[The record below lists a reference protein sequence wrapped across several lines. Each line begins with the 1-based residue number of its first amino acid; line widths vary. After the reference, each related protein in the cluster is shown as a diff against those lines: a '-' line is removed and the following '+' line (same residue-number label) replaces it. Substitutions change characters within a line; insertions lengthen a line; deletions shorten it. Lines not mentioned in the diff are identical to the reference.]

1 MKNIKILFLLAL
13 TPFLVSCTKVISN
26 PDVQTLNQKAV
37 ELMNSG
43 DVKGAI
49 ARLESINDLNPNFP
63 QNHYNLGVAYY
74 KNEEYKKSIE
84 SLKQA
89 ISLDKNIADAYYTI
103 GLAYQDIAGKEIEK
117 LDKPDNESGLRAE
130 AEGVAS
136 PTRNAVYGE
145 QPSKQVNNQ
154 ATEVSEVSEEKKL
167 TKPEILALIIDNLKN
182 SKDYYTQYVDLIS
195 NSDEKERITQ
205 EVQNIELDI
214 KKFEKQLSAS
224 TKSE

>member
-1 MKNIKILFLLAL
+1 MKNIKILVLLAL

-74 KNEEYKKSIE
+74 KDEEYKKSIE
-84 SLKQA
+84 SLNQA
-89 ISLDKNIADAYYTI
+89 ISLDKNIADAYYTT
-103 GLAYQDIAGKEIEK
+103 GLAYQDWARKEIEK
-117 LDKPDNESGLRAE
+117 LEKPDNE
-130 AEGVAS
+130 
-136 PTRNAVYGE
+136 
-145 QPSKQVNNQ
+145 KQVNNQ
-154 ATEVSEVSEEKKL
+154 KQDIEVSDVPEEKKL
-167 TKPEILALIIDNLKN
+167 TKPEILALIVDNLKN
-182 SKDYYTQYVDLIS
+182 SKDYYTQYIEMIS

-205 EVQNIELDI
+205 ELQNIDLDI
-214 KKFEKQLSAS
+214 KKFEEQLSS
-224 TKSE
+224 SDKTE

>member
-49 ARLESINDLNPNFP
+49 SRLESINDLNPDFP

-74 KNEEYKKSIE
+74 KNEEYEKSID

-89 ISLDKNIADAYYTI
+89 ISLDKNLVDAYYTI

-117 LDKPDNESGLRAE
+117 LNKP
-130 AEGVAS
+130 V
-136 PTRNAVYGE
+136 GE
-145 QPSKQVNNQ
+145 KQVNNKI
-154 ATEVSEVSEEKKL
+154 EDSNKPEEKQL
-167 TKPEILALIIDNLKN
+167 TKKEILALVVEDLKN
-182 SKDYYTQYVDLIS
+182 SKEYYTQYTDLAS
-195 NSDEKERITQ
+195 NPAEKEKISQ
-205 EVQNIELDI
+205 EVQNIDLDI
-214 KKFEKQLSAS
+214 KKYEDQLSAS
-224 TKSE
+224 EK

>member
-1 MKNIKILFLLAL
+1 MKKIKILFLLAL
-13 TPFLVSCTKVISN
+13 IPFLVSCTKVISN

-74 KNEEYKKSIE
+74 KNQEYEKSVE

-103 GLAYQDIAGKEIEK
+103 GLAYQDIAEKEIAK
-117 LDKPDNESGLRAE
+117 LDKPDNE
-130 AEGVAS
+130 
-136 PTRNAVYGE
+136 
-145 QPSKQVNNQ
+145 KQVNNQ
-154 ATEVSEVSEEKKL
+154 ESASSDVSENPEEKKL
-167 TKPEILALIIDNLKN
+167 TKSEILTLIVDNLKN
-182 SKDYYTQYVDLIS
+182 SKDYYTQYITLIS
-195 NSDEKERITQ
+195 NSDEKTRI
-205 EVQNIELDI
+205 EEEIKIIDEDI
-214 KKFEKQLSAS
+214 KKYEEIFSS
-224 TKSE
+224 SNN

>member
-1 MKNIKILFLLAL
+1 MEKLKMKKIKILFLLAL
-13 TPFLVSCTKVISN
+13 IPFLVSCTKVISN

-74 KNEEYKKSIE
+74 KNQEYEKSVE

-103 GLAYQDIAGKEIEK
+103 GLAYQDIAEKEIAK
-117 LDKPDNESGLRAE
+117 LDKPDNE
-130 AEGVAS
+130 
-136 PTRNAVYGE
+136 
-145 QPSKQVNNQ
+145 KQVNNQ
-154 ATEVSEVSEEKKL
+154 ESASSDVSENPEEKKL
-167 TKPEILALIIDNLKN
+167 TKSEILTLIVDNLKN
-182 SKDYYTQYVDLIS
+182 SKDYYTQYITLIS
-195 NSDEKERITQ
+195 NSDEKTRI
-205 EVQNIELDI
+205 EEEIKIIDEDI
-214 KKFEKQLSAS
+214 KKYEEIFSS
-224 TKSE
+224 SNN

>member
-49 ARLESINDLNPNFP
+49 SRLESINDLNPDFP

-74 KNEEYKKSIE
+74 KNEEYEKSID

-89 ISLDKNIADAYYTI
+89 ISLDKNLVDAYYTI

-117 LDKPDNESGLRAE
+117 LNKP
-130 AEGVAS
+130 V
-136 PTRNAVYGE
+136 GE
-145 QPSKQVNNQ
+145 KQVNNQ
-154 ATEVSEVSEEKKL
+154 ITETLDIPEEKQL
-167 TKPEILALIIDNLKN
+167 TKKQTLALVVENLKN
-182 SKDYYTQYVDLIS
+182 SKEYYTQYTDLAS
-195 NSDEKERITQ
+195 NPSEKEKIAL
-205 EVQNIELDI
+205 EVQNIDLDI
-214 KKFEKQLSAS
+214 KKYEDQLSAS
-224 TKSE
+224 EK

>member
-49 ARLESINDLNPNFP
+49 SRLESINDLNPDFP

-74 KNEEYKKSIE
+74 KNEEYEKSID

-89 ISLDKNIADAYYTI
+89 ISLDKNLADAYYTI
-103 GLAYQDIAGKEIEK
+103 GLAYQDIAGKEIEE
-117 LDKPDNESGLRAE
+117 LNKP
-130 AEGVAS
+130 V
-136 PTRNAVYGE
+136 GE
-145 QPSKQVNNQ
+145 KQVNNQ
-154 ATEVSEVSEEKKL
+154 IAEDSNKPEEKQL
-167 TKPEILALIIDNLKN
+167 TKKEILALVVEDLKN
-182 SKDYYTQYVDLIS
+182 SKEYYTQYTDLAS
-195 NSDEKERITQ
+195 NPAEKEKIAQ
-205 EVQNIELDI
+205 EVQNIDLDI
-214 KKFEKQLSAS
+214 KKYEDQLS
-224 TKSE
+224 TSEK

>member
-49 ARLESINDLNPNFP
+49 SRLESINDLNPDFP

-74 KNEEYKKSIE
+74 KNEEYEKSID

-89 ISLDKNIADAYYTI
+89 ISLDKNLADAYYTI
-103 GLAYQDIAGKEIEK
+103 GLAYQDIAGKEIEE
-117 LDKPDNESGLRAE
+117 LNKP
-130 AEGVAS
+130 V
-136 PTRNAVYGE
+136 GE
-145 QPSKQVNNQ
+145 KQVNNQ
-154 ATEVSEVSEEKKL
+154 IAEDSNKPEEKQL
-167 TKPEILALIIDNLKN
+167 TKKEILALVVEDLKN
-182 SKDYYTQYVDLIS
+182 SKEYYTQYTDLAS
-195 NSDEKERITQ
+195 NPAEKEKIAQ
-205 EVQNIELDI
+205 ELQNIDLDI
-214 KKFEKQLSAS
+214 KKYEDQLS
-224 TKSE
+224 TSEK

>member
-49 ARLESINDLNPNFP
+49 SRLESINDLNPDFP

-74 KNEEYKKSIE
+74 KNEEYEKSID

-89 ISLDKNIADAYYTI
+89 ISLDKNLVDAYYTI

-117 LDKPDNESGLRAE
+117 LNKP
-130 AEGVAS
+130 V
-136 PTRNAVYGE
+136 GE
-145 QPSKQVNNQ
+145 KQVNNQ
-154 ATEVSEVSEEKKL
+154 ITETLDIPEEKQL
-167 TKPEILALIIDNLKN
+167 TKKQTLALVVENLKN
-182 SKDYYTQYVDLIS
+182 SK
-195 NSDEKERITQ
+195 EKHFNLFFLSFFLLNK
-205 EVQNIELDI
+205 V
-214 KKFEKQLSAS
+214 KQMLV
-224 TKSE
+224 EFIYLH

>member
-49 ARLESINDLNPNFP
+49 SRLESINDLNPDFP

-74 KNEEYKKSIE
+74 KNEEYEKSID

-89 ISLDKNIADAYYTI
+89 ISLDKNLVDAYYTI

-117 LDKPDNESGLRAE
+117 LNKP
-130 AEGVAS
+130 V
-136 PTRNAVYGE
+136 GE
-145 QPSKQVNNQ
+145 KQVNNKI
-154 ATEVSEVSEEKKL
+154 EDSNKPEEKQL
-167 TKPEILALIIDNLKN
+167 TKKEILALVVEDLKN
-182 SKDYYTQYVDLIS
+182 SKEYYTQYTDLAS
-195 NSDEKERITQ
+195 NPAEKEKISQ
-205 EVQNIELDI
+205 ELQNIDLDI
-214 KKFEKQLSAS
+214 KKYEDQLSAS
-224 TKSE
+224 EK